1 MEYNLQILQISDYKY
16 TQSKQVTVKI
26 TIQLRNSSKKKK
38 KKRFFWTMQ
47 VMTLYQVISNICVT
61 SSKQLI
67 KLSCRQ

>member
-38 KKRFFWTMQ
+38 QRFFWTKQ
-47 VMTLYQVISNICVT
+47 VMTLYQVISNI
-61 SSKQLI
+61 L
-67 KLSCRQ
+67 

>member
-38 KKRFFWTMQ
+38 NNVFSG
-47 VMTLYQVISNICVT
+47 L
-61 SSKQLI
+61 SK
-67 KLSCRQ
+67 

>member
-38 KKRFFWTMQ
+38 KKKVF
-47 VMTLYQVISNICVT
+47 LDYASDD
-61 SSKQLI
+61 SLPGY
-67 KLSCRQ
+67 

>member
-38 KKRFFWTMQ
+38 KKVF
-47 VMTLYQVISNICVT
+47 LDYASDD
-61 SSKQLI
+61 SLPGY
-67 KLSCRQ
+67 